1 MVFPPP
7 FPDNWFEDRVQE
19 GLDVH
24 QSKPVEKHELS
35 LMFSA
40 SGSGVVNTALEHLKR
55 HAWPDSR
62 RTLSTLSDD
71 DESRFTST
79 YKATSMETVRQ
90 KKKSLGKDSGRKLL
104 VNRLVSDA

>member
-1 MVFPPP
+1 M
-7 FPDNWFEDRVQE
+7 QE

-62 RTLSTLSDD
+62 RTLPTLSDD